1 MNIPQELKYS
11 KNHEWVRVEG
21 QKVIVGI
28 DDYAQSQLGDVVFV
42 ELPEVGSVVACGD
55 SFSVVESVKAVSDIY
70 APVSGEII
78 QVNEVLADT
87 PECINEDPY
96 GQGWIVVIQV
106 KDTAELDHLM
116 DSKVYQRM
124 LEEGENS

>member
-1 MNIPQELKYS
+1 MNIPKELKYS
-11 KNHEWVRVEG
+11 KDHEWVRIEG
-21 QKVIVGI
+21 EKVIIGI

-70 APVSGEII
+70 APVSGKII
-78 QVNEVLADT
+78 EVNEVLADT

-96 GQGWIVVIQV
+96 GEGWIVVI
-106 KDTAELDHLM
+106 ELENASEVDNLM
-116 DSKVYQRM
+116 DSEAYQIM